1 MSDAKSVIVPAEL
14 NELVREAVGE
24 PGKQSF
30 SRNFQVI
37 YGPSLPSRGDL
48 TVAADS
54 PGQAS
59 SGGGV
64 LSAGLRAEDGLGVKL
79 FIAEDGLGVKRFVAE
94 DGLVKWRPGIAGP
107 ILAFDIETTGLRE
120 ADAVTC
126 VCAYD
131 PDRGVRYRE
140 STPTGARSERFLALL
155 DEAPLICAFNGVR
168 FDVPF
173 LAKRWRIEAQRVESW
188 VRKLVDPYEA
198 CKLAL
203 HRTFSLDRLL
213 HANGLESKTGCG
225 AEAVRM
231 AREGRWRELE
241 DYCMQDTVL
250 THQILK
256 MSQVVIPGSMQE
268 KKRKLPGA

>member
-1 MSDAKSVIVPAEL
+1 VRIGVNQMSDAKSVIVPAEL

-37 YGPSLPSRGDL
+37 FEPSLPSRGDL
-48 TVAADS
+48 TAAADS

-59 SGGGV
+59 SGSGV
-64 LSAGLRAEDGLGVKL
+64 LSPGLRAEDGLGVKR
-79 FIAEDGLGVKRFVAE
+79 FIKADGVV
-94 DGLVKWRPGIAGP
+94 WWCPGIAGP
-107 ILAFDIETTGLRE
+107 VLAFDIETTGLRE
-120 ADAVTC
+120 ADTVTC

-131 PDRGVRYRE
+131 PDRGVHFRE
-140 STPTGARSERFLALL
+140 STPSGARSERFLALL
-155 DEAPLICAFNGVR
+155 DEAPLLCAFNGVR

-173 LAKRWRIEAQRVESW
+173 LAKRWRIEAQRVGSW
-188 VRKLVDPYEA
+188 VKKLVDPYEA

-203 HRTFSLDRLL
+203 QRTFSLDRLL
-213 HANGLESKTGCG
+213 HANGLDSKTGSG

-241 DYCMQDTVL
+241 EYCMQDTIL

-256 MSQVVIPGSMQE
+256 LRCVVIPGPMQE
-268 KKRKLPGA
+268 KKYKLPGA